1 MSKQRIILE
10 LCKQLR
16 LGTYMAETYKTIEA
30 ETNEDFLISL
40 LRVVVEERD
49 IERKNRYLKQAG
61 FDVIKSFANYSFD
74 YVQLPEE
81 LSVDDLKECTFIE
94 NKQNLILFG
103 KPGTGKTH
111 LATAIGVEACRKG
124 NRVAYYKTSRLV
136 NDLVEAMAS
145 KNLESIWKKLLN
157 AKLVI
162 LDEWGYIPFEKTG
175 TQLLFEVISECYEQ
189 RSVVITTNLPFNEW
203 NTIFYDEKLTNAI
216 LDRMVHHGYLILH
229 NGPSFRLAHSTMR
242 A

>member
-1 MSKQRIILE
+1 
-10 LCKQLR
+10 
-16 LGTYMAETYKTIEA
+16 MAEAYKTIEA

-136 NDLVEAMAS
+136 NDLVEAMSS

>member
-1 MSKQRIILE
+1 
-10 LCKQLR
+10 
-16 LGTYMAETYKTIEA
+16 MAEAYKTIKA

-40 LRVVVEERD
+40 LRVVEERD

-124 NRVAYYKTSRLV
+124 HRVAYYKTSRLV
-136 NDLVEAMAS
+136 NDLVDAMAS
-145 KNLESIWKKLLN
+145 KNLKSIWKKLLN

>member
-1 MSKQRIILE
+1 
-10 LCKQLR
+10 
-16 LGTYMAETYKTIEA
+16 MAEAYKTIEA

-61 FDVIKSFANYSFD
+61 FDVIKTFANYSFD

-124 NRVAYYKTSRLV
+124 HRVAYYKTSRLV
-136 NDLVEAMAS
+136 NDLVDAMAS
-145 KNLESIWKKLLN
+145 KNLKSIWKKLLN

>member
-1 MSKQRIILE
+1 
-10 LCKQLR
+10 
-16 LGTYMAETYKTIEA
+16 MAEAYKTIEA

>member
-16 LGTYMAETYKTIEA
+16 LGTYMAEAYKTIKA

-81 LSVDDLKECTFIE
+81 LSVNDLKECTFIE

>member
-1 MSKQRIILE
+1 
-10 LCKQLR
+10 
-16 LGTYMAETYKTIEA
+16 MAEAYKTIKA

-61 FDVIKSFANYSFD
+61 FDVIKTFANYSFD

-124 NRVAYYKTSRLV
+124 HRVAYYKTSRLV
-136 NDLVEAMAS
+136 NDLVDAMAS
-145 KNLESIWKKLLN
+145 KNLKSIWKKLLN

>member
-1 MSKQRIILE
+1 
-10 LCKQLR
+10 
-16 LGTYMAETYKTIEA
+16 MAEAYKTIEA

-61 FDVIKSFANYSFD
+61 FDVIKTFANYSFD

>member
-1 MSKQRIILE
+1 
-10 LCKQLR
+10 
-16 LGTYMAETYKTIEA
+16 MAEAYKTIEA

-136 NDLVEAMAS
+136 NDLVDAMAS

>member
-1 MSKQRIILE
+1 
-10 LCKQLR
+10 
-16 LGTYMAETYKTIEA
+16 MAEVYKTIEA

-124 NRVAYYKTSRLV
+124 NRVAYYMTSRLV

>member
-1 MSKQRIILE
+1 
-10 LCKQLR
+10 
-16 LGTYMAETYKTIEA
+16 MAEAYKTIEA

-40 LRVVVEERD
+40 LSVVVEERD

>member
-1 MSKQRIILE
+1 
-10 LCKQLR
+10 
-16 LGTYMAETYKTIEA
+16 MAEAYKTIEA

-61 FDVIKSFANYSFD
+61 CDVIKTFANYSFD

-94 NKQNLILFG
+94 NKQNLILLG

-162 LDEWGYIPFEKTG
+162 LDEWGYIPF
-175 TQLLFEVISECYEQ
+175 
-189 RSVVITTNLPFNEW
+189 
-203 NTIFYDEKLTNAI
+203 
-216 LDRMVHHGYLILH
+216 
-229 NGPSFRLAHSTMR
+229 
-242 A
+242 

>member
-1 MSKQRIILE
+1 
-10 LCKQLR
+10 
-16 LGTYMAETYKTIEA
+16 MAEAYKTIEA

-136 NDLVEAMAS
+136 NDLVDAMAS
-145 KNLESIWKKLLN
+145 KNLKSIWKKLLN

>member
-1 MSKQRIILE
+1 
-10 LCKQLR
+10 
-16 LGTYMAETYKTIEA
+16 MAEAYKTIEA

-81 LSVDDLKECTFIE
+81 LSVNDLKECTFIE

>member
-1 MSKQRIILE
+1 
-10 LCKQLR
+10 
-16 LGTYMAETYKTIEA
+16 MAEAYKTIEA

-136 NDLVEAMAS
+136 NDLVEAMSS

-216 LDRMVHHGYLILH
+216 LDRMVRHGYLILH

>member
-1 MSKQRIILE
+1 
-10 LCKQLR
+10 
-16 LGTYMAETYKTIEA
+16 MAEAYKTIES

-136 NDLVEAMAS
+136 NDLVEAMSS

>member
-1 MSKQRIILE
+1 
-10 LCKQLR
+10 
-16 LGTYMAETYKTIEA
+16 MAEAYKTIEA

-61 FDVIKSFANYSFD
+61 FDVIKTFANYSFD

-136 NDLVEAMAS
+136 NDLVDAMAS

>member
-1 MSKQRIILE
+1 
-10 LCKQLR
+10 
-16 LGTYMAETYKTIEA
+16 MAEAYKTIKA

-124 NRVAYYKTSRLV
+124 HRVAYYKTSRLV
-136 NDLVEAMAS
+136 NDLVDAMAS
-145 KNLESIWKKLLN
+145 KNLKSIWKKLLN

>member
-1 MSKQRIILE
+1 
-10 LCKQLR
+10 
-16 LGTYMAETYKTIEA
+16 MAEAYKTIEA

-124 NRVAYYKTSRLV
+124 HRVAYYKTSRLV
-136 NDLVEAMAS
+136 NDLVDAMAS
-145 KNLESIWKKLLN
+145 KNLKSIWKKLLN

>member
-1 MSKQRIILE
+1 
-10 LCKQLR
+10 
-16 LGTYMAETYKTIEA
+16 MAEAYKTIEA

-61 FDVIKSFANYSFD
+61 FDVIKTFANYSFD

-124 NRVAYYKTSRLV
+124 HRVAYYKTSRLV

-145 KNLESIWKKLLN
+145 KNLKSIWKKLLN

>member
-1 MSKQRIILE
+1 
-10 LCKQLR
+10 
-16 LGTYMAETYKTIEA
+16 MAEAYKTIEA

-49 IERKNRYLKQAG
+49 IERKKRYLKQAG

>member
-1 MSKQRIILE
+1 
-10 LCKQLR
+10 
-16 LGTYMAETYKTIEA
+16 MAEVYKTIEA

-61 FDVIKSFANYSFD
+61 FDVIKTFANYSFD

-136 NDLVEAMAS
+136 NDLVDAMAS